1 MTQTAPQPST
11 PEGQHQGS
19 PVPQPPQANG
29 PAVPQSYGPPGYVQ
43 PAPGPQYYM
52 PAPAPAENGF
62 GTTGLVLGIIGLV
75 FSWVPGLNLL
85 LGVLATVFGALGWRK
100 GRARRATNG
109 GPALAGMIMGI
120 ITIVIAIGLA
130 ILVGMSLPTSG

>member
-1 MTQTAPQPST
+1 MPQAPQVN
-11 PEGQHQGS
+11 GQAERQGY
-19 PVPQPPQANG
+19 G
-29 PAVPQSYGPPGYVQ
+29 PPPGYVQ
-43 PAPGPQYYM
+43 PAPGQPYYM

-62 GTTGLVLGIIGLV
+62 GVTGLVLGIIGLV

-100 GRARRATNG
+100 GRNGRATNG

-120 ITIVIAIGLA
+120 ITIVIAVGLA
-130 ILVGMSLPTSG
+130 ILVGLSLPSSG